1 MPPGEPSG
9 IWSAAALLRAAAAAI
24 GGASLAAGGGRL
36 PVLAGWSG
44 DAATAATTELA
55 LVAGLEAAMRDRL
68 TRAAVVLSGYAD
80 ELDAAQRSAA
90 TLQAAWDSA
99 LPADPLAVLPE
110 VSLAALAGT
119 YGVVSADLQLAAD
132 VAAHRLR
139 ALTGEVVAVDRPG
152 RPIASTLGWA
162 DPPPSEAAVPG
173 RRAGRPS
180 GRVGCRGTPRSR
192 RPRRP

>member
-1 MPPGEPSG
+1 
-9 IWSAAALLRAAAAAI
+9 
-24 GGASLAAGGGRL
+24 
-36 PVLAGWSG
+36 
-44 DAATAATTELA
+44 
-55 LVAGLEAAMRDRL
+55 MRDRL

-90 TLQAAWDSA
+90 TLQGAWDAA

-152 RPIASTLGWA
+152 RPVASTLGWA
-162 DPPPSEAAVPG
+162 DPPPSEAAVRGAVLAGLPVVSGVLVHREAAALADLTARDLGGGG
-173 RRAGRPS
+173 RRGR
-180 GRVGCRGTPRSR
+180 GCG
-192 RPRRP
+192 